1 VPDYF
6 DADAWTVSEADNRLI
21 LESPLETE
29 GEQRAAIELS
39 ANHDWLPKVI
49 EITKEGTSRFI
60 YRYVVDR
67 FTRVDGIW
75 FPVEMHLESFREDGR
90 GMEPRPLGKIRVL
103 VDESKLKLNQ
113 ELDPTVYRFEFPPGA
128 LWEDLDTGERVEGE
142 IGLQRSKA
150 YREKI
155 QRR

>member
-1 VPDYF
+1 
-6 DADAWTVSEADNRLI
+6 
-21 LESPLETE
+21 
-29 GEQRAAIELS
+29 
-39 ANHDWLPKVI
+39 
-49 EITKEGTSRFI
+49 
-60 YRYVVDR
+60 
-67 FTRVDGIW
+67 
-75 FPVEMHLESFREDGR
+75 MHLESFREDGR

-150 YREKI
+150 YRETI